1 MLSQPD
7 PNEILNEMS
16 ELTTIT
22 DALNEKQNNLS
33 QNNASMKELLQK
45 SLGIADN
52 INDSIKKK
60 IQANETASSELIK
73 KINDTNTKQKQKENE
88 IKNQIAKLGDLTEL
102 TTLATNLNTSLDT
115 LAKEVGYDPNDPPS
129 VGPPGLLTG
138 TPTGAQTGGP
148 TYANVA
154 KEKTDQVKSVL
165 GLNKRGGYT
174 YTRKKGKRRRRGKKS
189 RRKGSSKKKQ
199 AR

>member
-22 DALNEKQNNLS
+22 DALKDREDKLS

-45 SLGIADN
+45 SLGIAN
-52 INDSIKKK
+52 SINDSIKKK

-88 IKNQIAKLGDLTEL
+88 IKNQIAKLGDLSEL
-102 TTLATNLNTSLDT
+102 TTLATDLNRSLDS
-115 LAKEVGYDPNDPPS
+115 LAKEVGYDPNNPNNPP
-129 VGPPGLLTG
+129 TG
-138 TPTGAQTGGP
+138 GPTGAQTRAP
-148 TYANVA
+148 SYANVA
-154 KEKTDQVKSVL
+154 NGTKTEQVKDVL